1 MLTERGDRVSK
12 GADPVID
19 AAVADSG
26 DQRSDRLAGR
36 RPDLAEVAEQ
46 TRGLR
51 RLISRI
57 GTACPV
63 FFAVA
68 TVAVSS
74 AIAQPL
80 HGTVDIGE
88 LGLWTLGTLLLLTP
102 FAAALAV
109 MLNAR
114 RGGLVWTT
122 ALVYSVIAGI
132 IGLCVDANLLRTDPQ
147 SAALSFISVLIVQV
161 VVLAPVCAAVAFLVR
176 IVSDSTR
183 LRATGKNFDNR

>member
-1 MLTERGDRVSK
+1 MGK
-12 GADPVID
+12 GAEPVID

-26 DQRSDRLAGR
+26 DQRSVRLAGR

-51 RLISRI
+51 RRISRI

-63 FFAVA
+63 LFAVM

-80 HGTVDIGE
+80 RGSVDIGE

-102 FAAALAV
+102 FAAALTV

-132 IGLCVDANLLRTDPQ
+132 IGLCVDVNLLGTDPQ
-147 SAALSFISVLIVQV
+147 SASLSFISVLIVQV

>member
-1 MLTERGDRVSK
+1 MGK
-12 GADPVID
+12 GAEPVID

-26 DQRSDRLAGR
+26 DQRSVRLADR

-51 RLISRI
+51 RRISRI

-63 FFAVA
+63 LFAVM

-80 HGTVDIGE
+80 RGSVDIGE

-102 FAAALAV
+102 FAAALTV

-114 RGGLVWTT
+114 RGGLVWAT

-132 IGLCVDANLLRTDPQ
+132 IGLCVDVNLLGTDPQ
-147 SAALSFISVLIVQV
+147 SASLSFISVLIVQV
-161 VVLAPVCAAVAFLVR
+161 VVLAPVCAAVAFLVC

>member
-1 MLTERGDRVSK
+1 M
-12 GADPVID
+12 ID

-26 DQRSDRLAGR
+26 DRRPGRLTGR

-63 FFAVA
+63 FFAVV

-80 HGTVDIGE
+80 RGGVDIGQ
-88 LGLWTLGTLLLLTP
+88 LGLWTLGTLFLLTP

-109 MLNAR
+109 MLTAR

-122 ALVYSVIAGI
+122 ALVFSVIAGI
-132 IGLCVDANLLRTDPQ
+132 IGLCVDANLLRADPQ
-147 SAALSFISVLIVQV
+147 SASLSFVSVLVVQI
-161 VVLAPVCAAVAFLVR
+161 VVLAPVCAAVAFLIR

>member
-1 MLTERGDRVSK
+1 MGK
-12 GADPVID
+12 GAEPVID

-26 DQRSDRLAGR
+26 DQRSVRLADR

-51 RLISRI
+51 RRISRI

-63 FFAVA
+63 LFAVM

-80 HGTVDIGE
+80 RGSVDIGE

-102 FAAALAV
+102 FAAALTV

-114 RGGLVWTT
+114 RGGLVWAT

-132 IGLCVDANLLRTDPQ
+132 IGLCVDVNLLGTDPQ
-147 SAALSFISVLIVQV
+147 SASLSFTSVLIVQV

>member
-1 MLTERGDRVSK
+1 MSK

-26 DQRSDRLAGR
+26 DQRSDRPAGR
-36 RPDLAEVAEQ
+36 RPDFAEVAEQ

-80 HGTVDIGE
+80 RGTVDIGE
-88 LGLWTLGTLLLLTP
+88 LGLWTLGTLLLLIP

-122 ALVYSVIAGI
+122 ALVYSVITGF

-147 SAALSFISVLIVQV
+147 SASLSFISVLIVQV

>member
-1 MLTERGDRVSK
+1 MSK
-12 GADPVID
+12 GADPVTD

-26 DQRSDRLAGR
+26 DQRSHRLAGR

-63 FFAVA
+63 IFAVA

-80 HGTVDIGE
+80 RGNVDIEE

-102 FAAALAV
+102 FAATLAV

-147 SAALSFISVLIVQV
+147 SASLSFISVLIVQV

-183 LRATGKNFDNR
+183 MRATGKNFDNR

>member
-1 MLTERGDRVSK
+1 MSK

-19 AAVADSG
+19 AAVADGG
-26 DQRSDRLAGR
+26 DRRPDWLAGK

-46 TRGLR
+46 TRGVR

-63 FFAVA
+63 LFAVA

-74 AIAQPL
+74 AIGQPL
-80 HGTVDIGE
+80 RGGVDLGE
-88 LGLWTLGTLLLLTP
+88 LGLWTLGTLVLLAP
-102 FAAALAV
+102 FAVALAV

-114 RGGLVWTT
+114 RGGLAWTT
-122 ALVYSVIAGI
+122 ALVYSVIAGT
-132 IGLCVDANLLRTDPQ
+132 IGLFVDVSVLGTDAQ
-147 SAALSFISVLIVQV
+147 SASLSFISVLIVQA

>member
-1 MLTERGDRVSK
+1 MSK

-26 DQRSDRLAGR
+26 ERRPEWMAGR
-36 RPDLAEVAEQ
+36 RPDLAEVAGQ
-46 TRGLR
+46 TRGIR
-51 RLISRI
+51 RRISRI
-57 GTACPV
+57 GAACPV
-63 FFAVA
+63 FFAAA

-74 AIAQPL
+74 AIGQPL
-80 HGTVDIGE
+80 RGSVDLGE
-88 LGLWTLGTLLLLTP
+88 LGLWTLGTLLLLVP
-102 FAAALAV
+102 FAAGLTV

-132 IGLCVDANLLRTDPQ
+132 IGLCVDVNLLGTDPR
-147 SAALSFISVLIVQV
+147 SASLSFVSVLIVQV

-183 LRATGKNFDNR
+183 LRATGKNFDSR

>member
-1 MLTERGDRVSK
+1 M
-12 GADPVID
+12 ID

-26 DQRSDRLAGR
+26 DRRPGWLTGR

-68 TVAVSS
+68 TVSVSS

-80 HGTVDIGE
+80 RGRVDIGE

-122 ALVYSVIAGI
+122 ALVYTVIAGI
-132 IGLCVDANLLRTDPQ
+132 IGLCVDVNLLRTDSQ
-147 SAALSFISVLIVQV
+147 SASLSFISVLIVQV

-176 IVSDSTR
+176 IVSDPTR

>member
-1 MLTERGDRVSK
+1 M
-12 GADPVID
+12 ID

-26 DQRSDRLAGR
+26 DRRPGRLTGR

-63 FFAVA
+63 FFAVV

-80 HGTVDIGE
+80 RGGVDIGQ
-88 LGLWTLGTLLLLTP
+88 LGLWTLGTLFLLTP

-122 ALVYSVIAGI
+122 ALVFSVIAGI
-132 IGLCVDANLLRTDPQ
+132 IGLCVDANLLRADPQ
-147 SAALSFISVLIVQV
+147 SASLSFVSVLVVQI
-161 VVLAPVCAAVAFLVR
+161 VVLAPVCAAVAFLIR

-183 LRATGKNFDNR
+183 LRVTGKNFDNR

>member
-80 HGTVDIGE
+80 RGTVDIGE

>member
-1 MLTERGDRVSK
+1 M
-12 GADPVID
+12 ID

-26 DQRSDRLAGR
+26 DRRPGWLTGR

-63 FFAVA
+63 FFAVV

-80 HGTVDIGE
+80 RGGVDIGQ
-88 LGLWTLGTLLLLTP
+88 LGLWTLCTLLLLTP

-122 ALVYSVIAGI
+122 ALVYTVIAGI
-132 IGLCVDANLLRTDPQ
+132 IGLCVDVNLLRADPQ
-147 SAALSFISVLIVQV
+147 SASLSFVSVLVVQI
-161 VVLAPVCAAVAFLVR
+161 VVLAPVCAAVAFLIR